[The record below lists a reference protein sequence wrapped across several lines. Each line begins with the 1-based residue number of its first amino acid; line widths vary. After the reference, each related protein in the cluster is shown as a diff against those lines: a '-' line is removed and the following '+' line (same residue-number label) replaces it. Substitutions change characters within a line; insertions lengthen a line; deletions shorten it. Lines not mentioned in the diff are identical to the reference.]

1 MNSIELRNNPWF
13 KNNPLIAILR
23 GVESNEIVELA
34 RKLIEHEFRLIEIPL
49 NSPNA
54 LKSIELL
61 VNEFGNEA
69 IIGAG
74 TVTDE
79 EKLDAVLAV
88 GAKLIVTPNM
98 NPQVV
103 RKAVEHQCLVC
114 CGVATPTEAFDA
126 ITNGASVLK
135 LFPAE
140 VIKPTGLKA
149 IKSVLPPEVMCL
161 PVGGINPDPALMREY
176 LDVGAEGFG
185 LGSNLYKRGI
195 SLAEVESNAIAYRN
209 AWNQL

>member
-1 MNSIELRNNPWF
+1 MNSNELRNNLWF
-13 KNNPLIAILR
+13 KKNPLIAILR
-23 GVESNEIVELA
+23 GVESNEIIEVAE
-34 RKLIEHEFRLIEIPL
+34 KLIEHDFRLIEIPL

-54 LKSIELL
+54 FESIRLL
-61 VNEFGNEA
+61 VNEFGDEA

-74 TVTDE
+74 TVTNE
-79 EKLDAVLAV
+79 EKLDAVLDV

-98 NPQVV
+98 NPQVI

-126 ITNGASVLK
+126 IANGATVLK

-161 PVGGINPDPALMREY
+161 PVGGINPDPVLIREY